1 MNETEDKNNARY
13 LKYRTKF
20 FISEF
25 FGTASLLLVGL
36 SIVIFMFGTGSP
48 MADLIPDV
56 KIRQIITGFLF
67 GSVGA
72 SIALSHIGKLSG
84 AHINPAVTM
93 VFWLFRKIEGRLAI
107 TYILAQVTGAI
118 IGCLPLLIW
127 GSMGR
132 SINFGG
138 TAPGQKLLQ
147 CRQPLLGEVITTFI
161 MVTLLVLFIG
171 FRSIRQFTPYMF
183 PVLYAI
189 MVPLEA
195 DISGISTNP
204 ARSLGPAIISGQWDG
219 WWIYLDRSSGRGIA
233 GQPCMQFACKRIT
246 IAKLY
251 HFDSESE
258 GDALLRRKCQM
269 KQIIGFAYDR
279 SNGTQV
285 YQTQPVIRVFNQN
298 LSFTTL
304 L

>member
-1 MNETEDKNNARY
+1 MNDVNDMNNARY

-25 FGTASLLLVGL
+25 FGTALLLMIGL
-36 SIVIFMFGTGSP
+36 SIVIFMFGSGSP
-48 MADLIPDV
+48 MAQLIPEV
-56 KIRQIITGFLF
+56 KVRQAITGFLF

-72 SIALSHIGKLSG
+72 SIALSPIGKVSG

-93 VFWLFRKIEGRLAI
+93 VFWLFRKLEGRLAI
-107 TYILAQVTGAI
+107 TYIVAQLTGAI

-127 GSMGR
+127 GQLGR
-132 SINFGG
+132 SINFGV
-138 TAPGQKLLQ
+138 TIPGEGYTTQTVV
-147 CRQPLLGEVITTFI
+147 LGEVITTFT
-161 MVTLLVLFIG
+161 MVSLLVIFIG

-204 ARSLGPAIISGQWDG
+204 ARSFGPAVVSGHLDAL
-219 WWIYLDRSSGRGIA
+219 WIYFIGPLA
-233 GQPCMQFACKRIT
+233 GALLASLACSLLAKRIT

-258 GDALLRRKCQM
+258 GDALLRKNV
-269 KQIIGFAYDR
+269 K
-279 SNGTQV
+279 
-285 YQTQPVIRVFNQN
+285 
-298 LSFTTL
+298 
-304 L
+304 